1 MAGIVGP
8 PKEQGLCGAFR
19 ERSISRESVELLL
32 ETEDREMV
40 QEELQNL
47 KEYAT
52 CVSQYKKKADELRKE
67 VSNRGTKW
75 YQDMLL
81 EMKENKE
88 IKHNVAVSSISLL
101 NKLAEIH
108 GIAPVYPSD
117 PKVDARKEIVECIL
131 KYFKDELTST
141 FEC

>member
-8 PKEQGLCGAFR
+8 PKEQGLGGALR
-19 ERSISRESVELLL
+19 ERSISRESVEMLL

-52 CVSQYKKKADELRKE
+52 WVSQYKKKADELRKE
-67 VSNRGTKW
+67 VPNRGTKW

-101 NKLAEIH
+101 NKLAEIY